1 MATQSPNLGLTL
13 PIGSENVSRQIINDN
28 NLIIDGAVE
37 SNSEA
42 LAIVINGDTAPKAIT
57 SGQYLFIKN
66 HTTLPTGGYHATA
79 NIANGAAVTSSNVA
93 QDADGIAN
101 ALNGNVANLNS
112 KFTDDSST
120 TPLISSS
127 TASGTM
133 RYKQIGNMVF
143 FTITVTSTLT
153 TTAVNGMFSGL
164 PGSKEYVHFPAA
176 GGVSGNPYPFFQMRP
191 DGGMRSYASVN
202 GTTYCS
208 GVYFTT

>member
-101 ALNGNVANLNS
+101 ALNGNITPVLVTVTAETGVTISSQNVYRIGKIVLVNIQITIGNSTISNTGTMVKGFPAPLQSVPLSGHRNQVGGSSQAVLSTGGNLNNDWDEFLAS
-112 KFTDDSST
+112 KK
-120 TPLISSS
+120 
-127 TASGTM
+127 
-133 RYKQIGNMVF
+133 Y
-143 FTITVTSTLT
+143 
-153 TTAVNGMFSGL
+153 
-164 PGSKEYVHFPAA
+164 HFNFA
-176 GGVSGNPYPFFQMRP
+176 
-191 DGGMRSYASVN
+191 YA
-202 GTTYCS
+202 CQ
-208 GVYFTT
+208 

>member
-101 ALNGNVANLNS
+101 ALNGNIPWFNPTSAPTQRITTSGTYTATKNAWYRIILSKHDSALYLNNIAVIFLNEDIRLDTVIPIA
-112 KFTDDSST
+112 KGTVIST
-120 TPLISSS
+120 TVGS
-127 TASGTM
+127 ASGAV
-133 RYKQIGNMVF
+133 GNVF
-143 FTITVTSTLT
+143 EFT
-153 TTAVNGMFSGL
+153 
-164 PGSKEYVHFPAA
+164 
-176 GGVSGNPYPFFQMRP
+176 
-191 DGGMRSYASVN
+191 
-202 GTTYCS
+202 
-208 GVYFTT
+208 

>member
-37 SNSEA
+37 SKSEE
-42 LAIVINGDTAPKAIT
+42 LAIVINCDTAPKAIT

-101 ALNGNVANLNS
+101 ALNGNTFQILYN
-112 KFTDDSST
+112 
-120 TPLISSS
+120 
-127 TASGTM
+127 GTHVTSF
-133 RYKQIGNMVF
+133 KIGNLYGLTFHNYTNASATLGNGGKLSDYNLPNPTGTPISKRFMNSNGVLGECLLHF
-143 FTITVTSTLT
+143 HNNEWQISFYSSDLASYIAPTNMNVTLLYS
-153 TTAVNGMFSGL
+153 V
-164 PGSKEYVHFPAA
+164 
-176 GGVSGNPYPFFQMRP
+176 
-191 DGGMRSYASVN
+191 DG
-202 GTTYCS
+202 
-208 GVYFTT
+208 

>member
-1 MATQSPNLGLTL
+1 MASQSPNLGLTL

-101 ALNGNVANLNS
+101 ALNGKIENS
-112 KFTDDSST
+112 FYEVTYDT
-120 TPLISSS
+120 T
-127 TASGTM
+127 TSGTGAVNIAANEQGHIYLGSVM
-133 RYKQIGNMVF
+133 ITGGPGFVFRRDSGYLTIFNNNMQP
-143 FTITVTSTLT
+143 IAN
-153 TTAVNGMFSGL
+153 TAVKF
-164 PGSKEYVHFPAA
+164 KAYYTTK
-176 GGVSGNPYPFFQMRP
+176 GGF
-191 DGGMRSYASVN
+191 
-202 GTTYCS
+202 TY
-208 GVYFTT
+208 